1 MHYKPLSYIYFN
13 TSICEHFRNFG
24 IYKIACAVFFYCTWP
39 QCTYMTLYETHYKTM
54 IMIHYNSIIMYIHVL
69 NHDNQLEY
77 NTMYVHV
84 CASSHQ

>member
-1 MHYKPLSYIYFN
+1 MNISEILEFIKLLVQ
-13 TSICEHFRNFG
+13 C
-24 IYKIACAVFFYCTWP
+24 FFYCTWP

-84 CASSHQ
+84 HVLPVINSY